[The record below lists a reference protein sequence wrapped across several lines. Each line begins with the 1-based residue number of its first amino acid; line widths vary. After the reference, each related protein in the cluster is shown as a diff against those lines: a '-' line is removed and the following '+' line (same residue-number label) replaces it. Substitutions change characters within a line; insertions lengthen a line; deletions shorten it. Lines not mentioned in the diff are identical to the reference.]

1 VTDHPRTAFVL
12 SGGASLGALQVGML
26 RALYERGITADLL
39 VATSAGALNAAFV
52 STRPQ
57 TPATADRLARVWA
70 GVGRGDAFPVGLR
83 TFARGLFGQRDHL
96 VSTRGLRE
104 IIDRHIQLDDLAQAS
119 VPLHVIAFDITSG
132 TEAVLSEGPAAEAIV
147 AACSIPGIFP
157 AVSIGN
163 RSLID
168 GGVAN
173 NTPIRHAVELGAERI
188 YVLPT
193 QQLSHA
199 QQAPPRTAL
208 DAAVYG
214 LSVLVGTRLEADIV
228 RYQDEVELIV
238 LPAANSQRIQPTDFD
253 HSSELA
259 AEAHSATRQALT
271 RIVAADSE
279 PMLAAA

>member
-1 VTDHPRTAFVL
+1 
-12 SGGASLGALQVGML
+12 
-26 RALYERGITADLL
+26 
-39 VATSAGALNAAFV
+39 
-52 STRPQ
+52 
-57 TPATADRLARVWA
+57 
-70 GVGRGDAFPVGLR
+70 
-83 TFARGLFGQRDHL
+83 
-96 VSTRGLRE
+96 
-104 IIDRHIQLDDLAQAS
+104 
-119 VPLHVIAFDITSG
+119 VIAFDITSG

-157 AVSIGN
+157 AVSIGD
-163 RSLID
+163 RRLID

-214 LSVLVGTRLEADIV
+214 LGVLVGTRLEADIV

-253 HSSELA
+253 HSRELN
-259 AEAHSATRQALT
+259 AEAHAATRQALAGL
-271 RIVAADSE
+271 AAPRPE
-279 PMLAAA
+279 LTLAAA